1 MLSTIK
7 EIFDRNTYEEL
18 DKKEWI
24 DITNCLINEVDV
36 DKYSILKYKQ
46 DFDNSLIIENVINH
60 TASHSHSVIY
70 VNPKHILQLQKGAK
84 RIEINS
90 LYPQCISN
98 LWKSNLISTSDF
110 EDKLF
115 YLFSMM
121 IDNRGELKNYQ
132 IKYWINLF
140 YYMKKKSVNDV
151 LQKLIWEVYY
161 QIFNLA
167 EPIYV
172 DVDVMYFRNED
183 WVQYHNEIVEKLL
196 VLSNNINISQW
207 NVVAKGERVIDEFPF
222 TK

>member
-7 EIFDRNTYEEL
+7 DIFNRNTYDEL

-24 DITNCLINEVDV
+24 DITNCLINEIDV

-60 TASHSHSVIY
+60 KASHSHSVIY
-70 VNPKHILQLQKGAK
+70 INPIYKLQSQKGAK
-84 RIEINS
+84 RVEINS

-115 YLFSMM
+115 YLLS
-121 IDNRGELKNYQ
+121 IILDNYKELKNQ
-132 IKYWINLF
+132 QVKHWINLF
-140 YYMKKKSVNDV
+140 YYMKKKSINDV

-161 QIFNLA
+161 KIFNII
-167 EPIYV
+167 EPIFV
-172 DVDVMYFRNED
+172 DVDVLYFRNED
-183 WVQYHNEIVEKLL
+183 WVKYHNEIVEKLIL
-196 VLSNNINISQW
+196 LSDKINITQW
-207 NVVAKGERVIDEFPF
+207 NVVAVDEREILEFPS
-222 TK
+222 T